1 MFLNLYQLQKSYKD
15 VVTAK
20 DCLQE
25 QVVKLEQTLQDSA
38 IKIGHNEKQVYSL
51 LLIGG

>member
-1 MFLNLYQLQKSYKD
+1 MFLNLYQLQESYKD

-51 LLIGG
+51 LLTK

>member
-1 MFLNLYQLQKSYKD
+1 MFLDLYQLQKSYKE

-25 QVVKLEQTLQDSA
+25 QVVKLEQKLLDSA

-51 LLIGG
+51 LLKK